1 MKNKILPCFLL
12 IAILFLSG
20 CSIGNNKN
28 QDNNI
33 TLRGAMIGLD
43 VGEKDLRELA
53 SWGANHIRY
62 QINWDTFPYSQ
73 ADTATREEY
82 SAWLEGQLKRL
93 DGLLPV
99 CEELSL
105 HVVVDMHTP
114 VCGRREKSENAQ
126 VLDFKMFQSEECQ
139 KWFIEDW
146 AKIAKRY
153 KGKKIIW
160 GYDLLNEPYQG
171 NVAQGLLD
179 WHDLAEKTTQ
189 KIRRIDGKIRIVY
202 EPAIDVIGKEEIK
215 PLKYGNIAYSI
226 HIYAPD
232 EFTHQSING
241 RPHPISYPGNINN
254 AYWNI
259 DKLREVYKPVVD
271 FQSKYNVPIYIGE
284 FSVIR
289 WAPAQDA
296 EKYLSDI
303 VTLLEENG
311 WHGAYHAFREWD
323 GWSVEHDSD
332 YNNKNVVNYI
342 TKRKQILL
350 DWFAKNSANTNKGKE

>member
-1 MKNKILPCFLL
+1 MKNKTLPCLLL
-12 IAILFLSG
+12 ISILFLSG
-20 CSIGNNKN
+20 CSLKINKKSQNN
-28 QDNNI
+28 DI
-33 TLRGAMIGLD
+33 TLRGAMIGLN
-43 VGEKDLRELA
+43 VGENDLRELA

-62 QINWDTFPYSQ
+62 QMNWDTFPNSP
-73 ADTATREEY
+73 ADTATRAEY
-82 SAWLEGQLKRL
+82 DAWLEKQLKRL

-99 CEELSL
+99 CEELGL

-126 VLDFKMFQSEECQ
+126 VLDFKMFQDGDCQ

-153 KGKKIIW
+153 KGKRIIW

-171 NVAQGLLD
+171 NVANGLLN
-179 WHDLAEKTTQ
+179 WHDLADKTIKT
-189 KIRRIDGKIRIVY
+189 IRKIDGKSRIVY
-202 EPAIDVIGKEEIK
+202 EPAIDVMGKEEIV
-215 PLKYGNIAYSI
+215 PFKYSNIAYSI

-241 RPHPISYPGNINN
+241 RPYPVN
-254 AYWNI
+254 YSWNI
-259 DKLREVYKPVVD
+259 DNLRETYRPLID
-271 FQSKYNVPIYIGE
+271 FQNKYNVPIYIGE

-289 WAPAQDA
+289 WAPAFDA
-296 EKYLSDI
+296 EKYLSDVI
-303 VTLLEENG
+303 ALLEENA

-332 YNNKNVVNYI
+332 YNNKKSVDYI

-350 DWFAKNSANTNKGKE
+350 DWFAKNSIKDE